1 MVWSRF
7 HAPLALA
14 LKLPARSCSFE
25 ARIFLSSSA
34 PYFLSVT
41 RLRRRRMWWLLSAV
55 HRLLSAVHRLL
66 SAVHRRGGAN
76 AIIVI
81 RSLLLLTNNITT

>member
-1 MVWSRF
+1 VR
-7 HAPLALA
+7 LTLA

-34 PYFLSVT
+34 PYFMSVT
-41 RLRRRRMWWLLSAV
+41 RVRRRRMWWLVSAV
-55 HRLLSAVHRLL
+55 HRLLSAVH
-66 SAVHRRGGAN
+66 SRGGAN
-76 AIIVI
+76 AVIVL